1 MPPIPSN
8 TVLELHPIPAK
19 AIQRAPDR
27 EVHLPAAQPLH
38 QLKILQMPR
47 TTGVRNGDA
56 APLRQLLDELLV
68 DALLQ
73 PLIVRSVD
81 EELGTVGLKAL
92 YGLYEVLG

>member
-1 MPPIPSN
+1 
-8 TVLELHPIPAK
+8 
-19 AIQRAPDR
+19 
-27 EVHLPAAQPLH
+27 
-38 QLKILQMPR
+38 MPR